1 VAPPV
6 GDNQNLLDSL
16 RKIGSTSASV
26 QANSRYTPSVR
37 TQVSVNDDRL
47 KALRSAPQFADEINA
62 VASGQAVGSG
72 ALGTVGK
79 LLFDNPVAKAAL
91 SGLQAIDVPRRAV
104 ISAVREITDLV
115 DSDPATQASFS
126 DFMKQTSDTSFGFGT
141 AFPMDGWRGRV
152 LGFVGDVALDPLV
165 YATLGSYVPAKVAV
179 KTGMYAGQSLRSALG
194 VRTLAGADGRFALA
208 RLAKQMGATDDVVK
222 NVAARGRL
230 GLTPE
235 LADNMGLKRAGIY
248 YFGTRVRV
256 PLSGPVA
263 DLVQKSLVN
272 TRLGFFKPAIG
283 EKIGRQF
290 ALRGTGAG
298 DTSAQRFALAT
309 GKTTPAEAG
318 AFIGEFAAQD
328 IFRAQQRTAVDT
340 AVKYA
345 RGVMNDPSVR
355 ASRSTVYRLLDTSPE
370 KWTELGLN
378 PSAAEISAYDRIKL
392 VFERMHRDVEAAYNE
407 IGVPVSFGKIE
418 DYLPWVASDRGL
430 RMMSDASSP
439 YAVQIRQYLTVNQTD
454 NVGSFRSRNLKA
466 GSEWFGSD
474 GKFPPLTQKDID
486 GGVSRLNQ
494 LFRERTGFDFD
505 FFETDIQK
513 ILDRYSG
520 YYGQQIGSARYMGE
534 LLSSGQMQLARQ
546 VPEFNDEVLNIVHAS
561 VRAATNEVSTSL
573 KETFDAGRKVAADL
587 GEVFK
592 WSTRA
597 KATVTRPVGPL
608 RKQLADAEA
617 ALKAIPPE
625 EVALARLESAEATL
639 KTTMDKLEAAYR
651 GFSDQF
657 LEDSVYLDMLRTQHD
672 SLMKAHQ
679 DVLDQVVYIAK
690 NYKDDISPSGAVGLK
705 EDFNKVF
712 AADLDSLK
720 GQLSELDGLIETSGR
735 TWENMLAKQSRLLDD
750 FESLLSEPFAG
761 LGRTADEKILG
772 ILRFR
777 GTKTGIQSEKGQ
789 RLFSRWSGKNV
800 SSEVSDLRK
809 QLDPFNE
816 FSGLTL
822 EKVNIDDV
830 RRIISSGFTSASDL
844 RELRLAA
851 NWLVARDVIRN
862 NGLIPTD
869 AEFFGRFEKLKVLVD
884 RSNKVESFIRN
895 AVVEGSPSA
904 NLANSHTR
912 LNRLKAEASELFDQM
927 EYVDSRIAAGET
939 IEGIDDAGR
948 ISLTNLNEQFDELI
962 KKRRDVDNQIVKEEK
977 NLELIKSSMAE
988 ENRDAVSLVMS
999 GNFSELAEELAE
1011 ATSEYYFHSQ
1021 ANGMFREVM
1030 EEAAELGLIPTE
1042 QMYNALITK
1051 ITQYD
1056 LELAQASIRSI
1067 DDVTNIFK
1075 AMNEKVK
1082 AYAGVDVNAFFVD
1095 DLMDLFNNPSRVVEA
1110 DKMRDMFPEVEVI
1123 LMRHVQQMRPSR
1135 AMFEADRGEEIAQ
1148 KIVDTMNRF
1157 ALPFDRGLPPTP
1169 SPRPVG
1175 RSPRTL
1181 SMVRDGAD
1189 LTADLQGIG
1198 VRQVGMKYS
1207 SAQEMERRAASAK
1220 KYIEKLRKYVDEF
1233 DADTIGAPL
1242 GEGDTMFVSGVG
1254 TLAGQQNIDSVRALI
1269 QEYDDMIV
1277 RVNKKQTQAKRVLK
1291 TITGASG
1298 ARTSV
1303 KRIENIL
1310 KLGDSFG
1317 IASPLKSA
1325 LEGGPYALD
1334 SFFADLIG
1342 GTKLDV
1348 SAGFRTTK
1356 LQGGKLVRAA
1366 EGRDAFVNVFEDK
1379 VSPGRFVDSNNRP
1392 VNLAGELLDESGEV
1406 IMERVPNPSP
1416 TGEPFIMV
1424 PKMGRKSPRPTVT
1437 VPFDRSRMSEI
1448 SYRSKSRFNKL
1459 RSVSDDFEFIPAE
1472 NIMRGTLNPKGDTTW
1487 VFADNLYGPKAY
1499 ANQLELYLEEIEGR
1513 VKQAGKVSKEIERQE
1528 KALDKANEAVAK
1540 GKPTKAQ
1547 TSLLRSRINAARAA
1561 ERRLNDLTQSDI
1573 HLRAIER
1580 KEFNEFL
1587 MKFASIDPDKIQ
1599 SIRWGLSALDSGFP
1613 VSRSEVLKVNNLH
1626 IQALERSV
1634 KRMQD
1639 EAAQILRMPRS
1650 RVEMRSV
1657 RLNELRRGIDDST
1670 EEIARL
1676 RTQLEQAQLP
1686 AGSGDD
1692 FGFSRDEFLSL
1703 WSDGLTPQQVG
1714 ALRTEYAK
1722 LGSQL
1727 NARVGQKHT
1736 PAYRGWDAKKIADND
1751 DWIDVV
1757 KARMDEIDSALNV
1770 ASSRDVSIRKAKFL
1784 FDNFDD
1790 VSYQSRIGVA
1800 KYKTVD
1806 RSTTRLPSNR
1816 SGGELGTRLST
1827 SEPIK
1832 EKSRTALTRF
1842 LRTGEFADRSGRIT
1856 SRRDVLR
1863 STYEDSPEFLHL
1875 KEVEEASNLI
1885 KIADEARLGYN
1896 EKRDRLIGV
1905 RDDIKRTIAEK
1916 REALK
1921 QLEVGEVVGK
1931 INELLDEAAPVVGRR
1946 LPKVGKADPAKGVAR
1961 AQEALEG
1968 QVESVRASRRYF
1980 SRNEEMFGTLE
1991 EAQNGALSALQSRH
2005 RDITQK
2011 LYRLE
2016 LAALAEKQAQ
2026 KEAVDAIRMLV
2037 SMSDQQAKAL
2047 GLPTAKQISKNM
2059 KLAEGLNRGR
2069 GIGTS
2074 AQRVRQAEQ
2083 IAEAS
2088 GKQVDKAKA
2097 AIDAKFIELDAKV
2110 QNARAVFDVSSS
2122 TRRSVEENVDLAK
2135 RQIAEV
2141 RDLNE
2146 RLAAQRSAMRK
2157 KSDDWTE
2164 GFDDF
2169 VSEVSFLMPLIEGTE
2184 YDKALRDSLAS
2195 YVSAKAGL
2203 MQARYAESAAL
2214 QEQKML
2220 QGIKSL
2226 VTSDADE
2233 AALTAAFAGQFGV
2246 AQPVNMVKMFDEGFV
2261 QLSRYFPDVGV
2272 RKELAEIV
2280 QNVHRAQD
2288 PVIVRE
2294 LSKFLSAY
2302 TKFFKGYATLSPG
2315 FHLRNAMTNG
2325 FMLFGAGGRPK
2336 FLAEGLPWSKS
2347 WTEASRKGITFDAW
2361 IKTVPQGER
2370 KTVSDAFMASAASG
2384 GGLTDD
2390 ALKEG
2395 GLFGTK
2401 TSKKVGQWLEQHS
2414 RFLLAYDGIRS
2425 GMDMQQA
2432 AARVRR
2438 YLIDYENVSSA
2449 DMVMRQIIPFW
2460 MWTSRNLPMQVL
2472 NIWQNPR
2479 SYQIYGSL
2487 KRNLERSDE
2496 QEIAV
2501 PLWMREMG
2509 AFKLPFGKNIYAT
2522 PDFGFNR
2529 LNQDVEQLRDPARF
2543 AANLNPLIRLPIE
2556 LAGGRQLY
2564 SGRQFSDTPVEVSG
2578 GVSTVIQPLLQ
2589 ALGYGE
2595 TGPTGKRFVDDKPYY
2610 ALRSLFPTLSQAE
2623 RLIPSTPEYQQ
2634 RGITNPLLGYL
2645 GVPGRQV
2652 TAGMSESE
2660 VKRMQRALREISKRG
2675 KVLMEGDE

>member
-1 VAPPV
+1 MAPPV

-47 KALRSAPQFADEINA
+47 KALRSAPQFADEIND

-222 NVAARGRL
+222 NVSARGRL

-263 DLVQKSLVN
+263 DLVQKGLVN

-370 KWTELGLN
+370 KWAELGLN

-439 YAVQIRQYLTVNQTD
+439 YALQIRQYLTVNQTD

-546 VPEFNDEVLNIVHAS
+546 APEFNDEVLNIVHAS

-617 ALKAIPPE
+617 ALKAIPTE

-639 KTTMDKLEAAYR
+639 KTAMDKLEAAYR

-690 NYKDDISPSGAVGLK
+690 NYKEDISPSGAVGLK

-720 GQLSELDGLIETSGR
+720 RQLSELDGLIETSGR

-761 LGRTADEKILG
+761 LGRTADERILG

-777 GTKTGIQSEKGQ
+777 GTKTGIQREKGQ
-789 RLFSRWSGKNV
+789 RLFSRWNGERA

-816 FSGLTL
+816 FSGRTL

-851 NWLVARDVIRN
+851 NWLVARDVVRN

-884 RSNKVESFIRN
+884 RSNKVEAFIRG
-895 AVVEGSPSA
+895 AVLDGSPSA

-927 EYVDSRIAAGET
+927 EYVDSRISAGET

-948 ISLTNLNEQFDELI
+948 ISLRNLNEQFDELI

-977 NLELIKSSMAE
+977 NLELIKSSMSE

-1021 ANGMFREVM
+1021 ANGMFREVI
-1030 EEAAELGLIPTE
+1030 EEAAELGLVPTE

-1056 LELAQASIRSI
+1056 LELAQASIRTI

-1095 DLMDLFNNPSRVVEA
+1095 DLMDLFNNPARAVDA
-1110 DKMRDMFPEVEVI
+1110 DKMRDMFPEVEVV
-1123 LMRHVQQMRPSR
+1123 LMRHVQGMRPSR

-1175 RSPRTL
+1175 RSPRT
-1181 SMVRDGAD
+1181 MRMDGAD
-1189 LTADLQGIG
+1189 FTADLQGIG

-1207 SAQEMERRAASAK
+1207 SAQEMERRAASVK
-1220 KYIEKLRKYVDEF
+1220 QYIEKLRKYVDEF
-1233 DADTIGAPL
+1233 DADTM
-1242 GEGDTMFVSGVG
+1242 GE
-1254 TLAGQQNIDSVRALI
+1254 QNIDSVRALI

-1303 KRIENIL
+1303 KRVENIL

-1379 VSPGRFVDSNNRP
+1379 VNPGRFVDSNNRP

-1437 VPFDRSRMSEI
+1437 IPSDRSRMSEI

-1472 NIMRGTLNPKGDTTW
+1472 EIMKGINAKGETRW

-1587 MKFASIDPDKIQ
+1587 MKFASIDPDKVQ
-1599 SIRWGLSALDSGFP
+1599 SIQWGLSALDSGFP

-1703 WSDGLTPQQVG
+1703 WSDELTPQQVG

-1722 LGSQL
+1722 LSSQL

-1770 ASSRDVSIRKAKFL
+1770 ASSRDVAIRKAKFL
-1784 FDNFDD
+1784 FDNFEDAG
-1790 VSYQSRIGVA
+1790 YQGRIQVA
-1800 KYKTVD
+1800 DLKTV
-1806 RSTTRLPSNR
+1806 SSEKTRPTV
-1816 SGGELGTRLST
+1816 SGRRFNDDGEPVAAGRQLGARFTAR
-1827 SEPIK
+1827 EPVAV
-1832 EKSRTALTRF
+1832 KSRTALTRF

-1856 SRRDVLR
+1856 SRREVLR
-1863 STYEDSPEFLHL
+1863 STYENSPEFLHL

-1991 EAQNGALSALQSRH
+1991 EAQNGALSALQSRR
-2005 RDITQK
+2005 RDIVEQ
-2011 LYRLE
+2011 LERLNF
-2016 LAALAEKQAQ
+2016 AALAEKQAQ

-2110 QNARAVFDVSSS
+2110 QNARAGFDVSSS

-2141 RDLNE
+2141 RELNE
-2146 RLAAQRSAMRK
+2146 RLSVLKGKMTK
-2157 KSDDWTE
+2157 KSSEWVE
-2164 GFDDF
+2164 EFDEF
-2169 VSEVSFLMPLIEGTE
+2169 ESEVSFLMPIIEGTE
-2184 YDKALRDSLAS
+2184 FDKALKDSLAS
-2195 YVSAKAGL
+2195 YISAKAAL
-2203 MQARYAESAAL
+2203 KQARFNKSSAL
-2214 QEQKML
+2214 QEEEIL
-2220 QGIKSL
+2220 QGIKNI
-2226 VTSDADE
+2226 VATDADE
-2233 AALTAAFAGQFGV
+2233 AALRAAYAGNFSV
-2246 AQPVNMVKMFDEGFV
+2246 VPPINMVKMFDEGFV

-2315 FHLRNAMTNG
+2315 FHLRNGMTNG

-2395 GLFGTK
+2395 GLWGTK

-2479 SYQIYGSL
+2479 SYQIYGAL

-2595 TGPTGKRFVDDKPYY
+2595 TGPTGKKFVNDKAYY
-2610 ALRSLFPTLSQAE
+2610 GARSLFPTLSQAE

-2634 RGITNPLLGYL
+2634 RGIMNPLLGYL

>member
-16 RKIGSTSASV
+16 RRIGSTSASV

-37 TQVSVNDDRL
+37 TQLSVNDERL
-47 KALRSAPQFADEINA
+47 RALRSAPQFADEINA
-62 VASGQAVGSG
+62 VASGSPTSSG
-72 ALGTVGK
+72 ALGNVGK
-79 LLFDNPVAKAAL
+79 LLFDNPVARAAL
-91 SGLQAIDVPRRAV
+91 SGLQTIDLPRRAV

-115 DSDPATQASFS
+115 DSDPATQASFA
-126 DFMKQTSDTSFGFGT
+126 DFMKQTSDTSYGFGT

-152 LGFVGDVALDPLV
+152 LGFVGDVALDPLT
-165 YATLGSYVPAKVAV
+165 YATLGSYVPAKAAV
-179 KTGMYAGQSLRSALG
+179 KAGVYAGQSLRSALG

-222 NVAARGRL
+222 NVAAKGRL
-230 GLTPE
+230 GLTKE
-235 LADNMGLKRAGIY
+235 LADNMGVKRAGIY

-263 DLVQKSLVN
+263 DMMQNALVR
-272 TRLGFFKPAIG
+272 TRLGFFDTAAG

-318 AFIGEFAAQD
+318 AFVGEFAAQD
-328 IFRAQQRTAVDT
+328 TFRAQKRIAIDT

-345 RGVMNDPSVR
+345 RGVLDDPAVR
-355 ASRSTVYRLLDTSPE
+355 ASRSTVYRLLDSAPE
-370 KWTELGLN
+370 KWAELGLN
-378 PSAAEISAYDRIKL
+378 PSAAEISAYERIKP
-392 VFERMHRDVEAAYNE
+392 VFERMHKDVEAAYND
-407 IGVPVSFGKIE
+407 IGVPVSFGKIQ

-430 RMMSDASSP
+430 QMMSDASSP
-439 YAVQIRQYLTVNQTD
+439 YALQIRQYLTVNQTD

-466 GSEWFGSD
+466 GSDWFGGD
-474 GKFPPLTQKDID
+474 GKFPPLTQRDID
-486 GGVSRLNQ
+486 GGVARLNQ

-520 YYGQQIGSARYMGE
+520 YYGQQIGSARYMGD
-534 LLSSGQMQLARQ
+534 LLASGEMQLARQ
-546 VPEFNDEVLNIVHAS
+546 VPEFNDEIMNIVNAS
-561 VRAATNEVSTSL
+561 VKAATNEVSTSL
-573 KETFDAGRKVAADL
+573 KETFDAARKVAADL

-597 KATVTRPVGPL
+597 KATVSRPVGPL

-617 ALKAIPPE
+617 ALKAIPTE

-639 KTTMDKLEAAYR
+639 RSTMEKLEKAYR
-651 GFSDQF
+651 SFSDQF
-657 LEDSVYLDMLRTQHD
+657 LEDSVYLDMLRSQHD
-672 SLMKAHQ
+672 MLMKDHQ
-679 DVLDQVVYIAK
+679 DVLDRVVYLAK
-690 NYKDDISPSGAVGLK
+690 NYKEDISPSGAVGLK

-712 AADLDSLK
+712 ANDLDSLK
-720 GQLSELDGLIETSGR
+720 RELSDLDKLIETSGK
-735 TWENMLAKQSRLLDD
+735 TWENLLEKQSRLLDD
-750 FESLLSEPFAG
+750 FESLLSEPFSG
-761 LGRTADEKILG
+761 LGRTADERILG

-777 GTKTGIQSEKGQ
+777 GTKAGIEKQKGQ
-789 RLFSRWSGKNV
+789 RLFSRWNGENV
-800 SSEVSDLRK
+800 SKEVSALRA

-816 FSGLTL
+816 FSGRTL

-862 NGLIPTD
+862 NGLVPTD

-884 RSNKVESFIRN
+884 RANKVEAFVRG
-895 AVVEGSPSA
+895 AVLDDSPSA
-904 NLANSHTR
+904 KLAAAHTR
-912 LNRLKAEASELFDQM
+912 LNKLKAEASDLFEEI
-927 EYVDSRIAAGET
+927 EYVDSRIALGET
-939 IEGIDDAGR
+939 VEGIDDAGR
-948 ISLTNLNEQFDELI
+948 ISLAYLSEKSDELVA
-962 KKRRDVDNQIVKEEK
+962 KSLRNSAERQNVEK
-977 NLELIKSSMAE
+977 NIQLIESSMAV
-988 ENRDAVSLVMS
+988 ENREAVSLVMS

-1021 ANGMFREVM
+1021 ATGMFQEVM
-1030 EEAAELGLIPTE
+1030 EEAAELGLVPTE

-1056 LELAQASIRSI
+1056 LELAQASIRNI
-1067 DDVTNIFK
+1067 DEVTDIFK
-1075 AMNEKVK
+1075 AMNDRVK
-1082 AYAGVDVNAFFVD
+1082 SYAGSDVNAFFVS
-1095 DLMDLFNNPSRVVEA
+1095 DLMDLFNNPARAVEA
-1110 DKMRDMFPEVEVI
+1110 EKIRDMFPEAEVV

-1148 KIVDTMNRF
+1148 KIVETMNRF
-1157 ALPFDRGLPPTP
+1157 GLPFDRGLPPTP
-1169 SPRPVG
+1169 QPRPIG
-1175 RSPRTL
+1175 RGARVVA
-1181 SMVRDGAD
+1181 MDGEEFG
-1189 LTADLQGIG
+1189 ADLQGVG
-1198 VRQVGMKYS
+1198 VRQVGSKYS
-1207 SAQEMERRAASAK
+1207 TAEELESRAASVRR
-1220 KYIEKLRKYVDEF
+1220 YIDKLRKYVDEF
-1233 DADTIGAPL
+1233 DADTIGATL
-1242 GEGDTMFVSGVG
+1242 GEGDAMFVSGVG
-1254 TLAGQQNIDSVRALI
+1254 VAAGQQNIDSVRALI
-1269 QEYDDMIV
+1269 REYDDMIV
-1277 RVNKKQTQAKRVLK
+1277 RVGKKQAQAKRVLK

-1303 KRIENIL
+1303 KRVENIL

-1317 IASPLKSA
+1317 IAAPLKRA

-1334 SFFADLIG
+1334 SFFADLVG
-1342 GTKLDV
+1342 GTKLDL
-1348 SAGFRTTK
+1348 SAGFTTTK
-1356 LQGGKLVRAA
+1356 LQGRKLVRAA
-1366 EGRDAFVNVFEDK
+1366 EGRDAFVNVFEDRLN
-1379 VSPGRFVDSNNRP
+1379 PGKFIDGNGRS
-1392 VNLAGELLDESGEV
+1392 VNLAGELLDDAGEV
-1406 IMERVPNPSP
+1406 IMEQVPNPSP
-1416 TGEPFIMV
+1416 TGDPFIMV

-1437 VPFDRSRMSEI
+1437 IPADRSEMFKI
-1448 SYRSKSRFNKL
+1448 RSRAAVRYHKL
-1459 RSVSDDFEFIPAE
+1459 RSVSDDFEFLPAE
-1472 NIMRGTLNPKGDTTW
+1472 DIMKGINSKGETRW
-1487 VFADNLYGPKAY
+1487 VFADNLYGPRAY
-1499 ANQLELYLEEIEGR
+1499 ADRLEQYLR
-1513 VKQAGKVSKEIERQE
+1513 VIDERAKQAGKISKEIEREQ
-1528 KALDKANEAVAK
+1528 KALDKATEAVAK

-1547 TSLLRSRINAARAA
+1547 ASLLRSRVAAAREAA
-1561 ERRLNDLTQSDI
+1561 RRLDGLTQSDI
-1573 HLRAIER
+1573 HLRAVER
-1580 KEFNEFL
+1580 REFNEFL

-1613 VSRSEVLKVNNLH
+1613 VSRSEVLKVNNFH
-1626 IQALERSV
+1626 IDVLERSI
-1634 KRMQD
+1634 KRMQA
-1639 EAAQILRMPRS
+1639 EAEQILRMPPS
-1650 RVEMRSV
+1650 RMGMRSV
-1657 RLNELRRGIDDST
+1657 RLKELRRGIEDST

-1676 RTQLEQAQLP
+1676 RTQLEQAKLP
-1686 AGSGDD
+1686 AGSPDD

-1703 WSDGLTPQQVG
+1703 WSDELTPQQIG

-1722 LGSQL
+1722 LSSQL
-1727 NARVGQKHT
+1727 NARVGQKYT

-1757 KARMDEIDSALNV
+1757 KARMEEIDSALNV
-1770 ASSRDVSIRKAKFL
+1770 AAVRDVAIRKAKFL

-1790 VSYQSRIGVA
+1790 AAYQSRIGVS
-1800 KYKTVD
+1800 KFKTVD
-1806 RSTTRLPSNR
+1806 QSTTRLPSDR
-1816 SGGELGTRLST
+1816 SGGELGTRLRT
-1827 SEPIK
+1827 REPIK
-1832 EKSRTALTRF
+1832 EKSRTALSRF
-1842 LRTGEFADRSGRIT
+1842 LRGGEFTDRSGKIM
-1856 SRRDVLR
+1856 SRRDRLR
-1863 STYEDSPEFLHL
+1863 STYENSPEFLHL
-1875 KEVEEASNLI
+1875 REVDEATNAI
-1885 KIADEARLGYN
+1885 KIAEEARLGFK
-1896 EKRDRLIGV
+1896 EKAERLEGV
-1905 RDDIKRTIAEK
+1905 RDSIKRTIAEK
-1916 REALK
+1916 REQLK
-1921 QLEVGEVVGK
+1921 QLEVGETVGE
-1931 INELLDEAAPVVGRR
+1931 INKLLEEAGTKVGRR
-1946 LPKVGKADPAKGVAR
+1946 LPKVSKTDPAKGVAR
-1961 AQEALEG
+1961 AQELLEG

-1980 SRNEEMFGTLE
+1980 TRDAEMFGTLE
-1991 EAQNGALSALQSRH
+1991 EAQSGALSALQSR
-2005 RDITQK
+2005 RREIVEQLEK
-2011 LYRLE
+2011 LNFASLV
-2016 LAALAEKQAQ
+2016 EKQAQ
-2026 KEAVDAIRMLV
+2026 KEAVEAIRMLV
-2037 SMSDQQAKAL
+2037 SISDQQAKAL

-2069 GIGTS
+2069 GIGSS
-2074 AQRVRQAEQ
+2074 AQRIRQAEQ

-2088 GKQVDKAKA
+2088 GKKVDKAKA

-2110 QNARAVFDVSSS
+2110 QNARVVFDVSSS

-2141 RDLNE
+2141 RELNE
-2146 RLAAQRSAMRK
+2146 RLAAQRAAMRK

-2184 YDKALRDSLAS
+2184 YDKAIRDSLAS

-2203 MQARYAESAAL
+2203 MQARYGESAAL

-2226 VTSDADE
+2226 ITSDADE
-2233 AALTAAFAGQFGV
+2233 AALTAAYAGQFGV
-2246 AQPVNMVKMFDEGFV
+2246 AQPVNIVKMFDEGFV

-2272 RKELAEIV
+2272 KKELAEIV

-2288 PVIVRE
+2288 PAVSRE

-2315 FHLRNAMTNG
+2315 FHLRNSMTNG
-2325 FMLFGAGGRPK
+2325 FMLFAAGGRPQ
-2336 FLAEGLPWSKS
+2336 FLADGLQWSKS
-2347 WTEASRKGITFDAW
+2347 WTQASRNGTTFDAW
-2361 IKTVPQGER
+2361 IKTVPQAQR
-2370 KTVSDAFMASAASG
+2370 KTVNDAMLAAAASG

-2395 GLFGTK
+2395 GLWGTK

-2432 AARVRR
+2432 SARVRR
-2438 YLIDYENVSSA
+2438 FLIDYENVSSA

-2460 MWTSRNLPMQVL
+2460 MWTSRNLPMQVS

-2479 SYQIYGSL
+2479 SYQIYGAL
-2487 KRNLERSDE
+2487 KRNLERDDE
-2496 QEIAV
+2496 QEVPV

-2529 LNQDVEQLRDPARF
+2529 LNQDVEQLRDPVRF
-2543 AANLNPLIRLPIE
+2543 AANLNPLIRLPME

-2564 SGRQFSDTPVEVSG
+2564 SGREFSDTPVEVSG
-2578 GVSTVIQPLLQ
+2578 GVSNVIQPLLQ

-2595 TGPTGKRFVDDKPYY
+2595 TGPTGKKFVDDKAYY
-2610 ALRSLFPTLSQAE
+2610 ALRSLVPTLSQAE
-2623 RLIPSTPEYQQ
+2623 RLIPSTPSYQQ
-2634 RGITNPLLGYL
+2634 RGIVNPLLGYL

-2652 TAGMSESE
+2652 TPEMSESE
-2660 VKRMQRALREISKRG
+2660 VKRMQRALREISQRG
-2675 KVLMEGDE
+2675 KALMEGDE